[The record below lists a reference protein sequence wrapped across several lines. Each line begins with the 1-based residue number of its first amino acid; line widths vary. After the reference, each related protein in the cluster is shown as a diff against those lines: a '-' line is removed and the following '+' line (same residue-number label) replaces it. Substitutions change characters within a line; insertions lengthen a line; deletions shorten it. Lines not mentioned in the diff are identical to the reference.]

1 MSTKPKWQPGP
12 SEITALPSL
21 PKIEPLSPPTF
32 PTFQQ
37 LVEADRVSQQSTSSV
52 PKKMNDLFDG
62 ILGTLEPLLAD
73 FQENPEKYGEETH
86 ELLGQLTLGSKSLE
100 QLSPNERRLLN
111 LATFDFYQAPK
122 PKPAEEPE
130 LLVKEAEAEDEDTLD
145 ELEEEAVER
154 LAAKNGEG
162 RGPIPGV
169 DVPVTELPAYW
180 WLS

>member
-1 MSTKPKWQPGP
+1 MSTKPKWPREQ

-21 PKIEPLSPPTF
+21 PALEPPSPPTF

-37 LVEADRVSQQSTSSV
+37 LVEADRASPPPTSSAQ
-52 PKKMNDLFDG
+52 KLNDLFDG
-62 ILGTLEPLLAD
+62 ILGTLAPLLAD
-73 FQENPEKYGEETH
+73 FQASPERYGEETH
-86 ELLGQLTLGSKSLE
+86 ELLGQLILGTKSLE

-122 PKPAEEPE
+122 PKPVEP
-130 LLVKEAEAEDEDTLD
+130 LVKEAAVDEGEELTDELDEEAE
-145 ELEEEAVER
+145 ER
-154 LAAKNGEG
+154 AAENGEG

-180 WLS
+180 WLG

>member
-1 MSTKPKWQPGP
+1 MSTKPKWPHEP
-12 SEITALPSL
+12 SETTALPSL

-37 LVEADRVSQQSTSSV
+37 LVEADRVSLQSTSSV
-52 PKKMNDLFDG
+52 PKKLNDLFDG

-73 FQENPEKYGEETH
+73 FQESPEKYGEETH

-122 PKPAEEPE
+122 PKPPEP
-130 LLVKEAEAEDEDTLD
+130 LVKEAEAEDEEDEDPIDELD
-145 ELEEEAVER
+145 EEAEER
-154 LAAKNGEG
+154 RAAKNDKG
-162 RGPIPGV
+162 RGPTPGL